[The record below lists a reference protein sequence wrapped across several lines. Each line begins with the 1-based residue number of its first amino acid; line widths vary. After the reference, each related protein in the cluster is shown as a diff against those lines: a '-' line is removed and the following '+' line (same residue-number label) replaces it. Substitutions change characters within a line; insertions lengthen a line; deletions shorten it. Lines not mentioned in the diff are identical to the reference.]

1 MYNIQLLNMTPKNVY
16 TELID
21 VFLRPDEYRCTTE
34 ADFLE
39 VFLPEKEHLLVFD
52 GKDHHEDRNLIKQ
65 SIYRELSEL
74 TGKAPEWGI
83 LTGIRP
89 VKVAGELLHQ
99 LGNRTLAKAKLTDYF
114 LVSEDKA
121 EQILD
126 MYEGQIHSLGNPQE
140 GSTGVYIGIPF
151 CPSRCLYCSFTSN
164 QGTEKQIR
172 EYLEALHLEIAFVG
186 SEMKRKGLFP
196 ESLYFGGGTPTT
208 ISAEQLDE
216 LLTFTENH
224 LDLSKCS
231 EITVE
236 AGRPDTI
243 TKEKLDV
250 IARHSV
256 NRISINPQSMKNST
270 LELIGRN
277 HDSEQIREAFA
288 SAREA
293 KIGIIN
299 ADLIAGL
306 PGETPQDF
314 RDSLLELI
322 QLGAENITVHTLAV
336 KRASR
341 LIALDPQYHYKQE
354 EAVREMLVMA
364 EKILE
369 ENQYRPYYLYR
380 QKHMAG
386 GLENIGYCKGS
397 TEGIYNVRIM
407 DEHQTIIALGAGG
420 ITKVYYPD
428 EDRLERVPNVSNYE
442 IYIQRIEEMIE
453 RKKDNLF

>member
-34 ADFLE
+34 ADSSEIFLAE
-39 VFLPEKEHLLVFD
+39 EEHLLVFD

-74 TGKAPEWGI
+74 TGKTPEWGI

-114 LVSEDKA
+114 LVSEHKA
-121 EQILD
+121 EQILN
-126 MYEGQIHSLGNPQE
+126 MYEGQIHSLGIPQE

-216 LLTFTENH
+216 LLDFTETH

-397 TEGIYNVRIM
+397 TEGLYNVRIM